1 MHRIREAKIITMK
14 ANAINPGDTYGG
26 KIIVKEEG
34 KRVKSGRTVRRF
46 KVQCKCVS
54 ITIQSLQHIERCNA
68 RCSECPH
75 KRDEVKPGKVYGK
88 LAKAQE
94 LGVTVMG
101 EAEALKL
108 LNIS

>member
-1 MHRIREAKIITMK
+1 MK
-14 ANAINPGDTYGG
+14 ANVVNPGDTCGG
-26 KIIVKEEG
+26 KIIVKEVES

-46 KVQCKCVS
+46 KVQCKCRS

-68 RCSECPH
+68 RRSECTPH

-94 LGVTVMG
+94 HGVTVMG
-101 EAEALKL
+101 KAEALKL